1 MLGCGEREIV
11 RQISWN
17 SSVMRTSSIDC
28 ELILNFDPDCLFNG
42 RNLEMNSYHRYYK
55 NAVAVLAH

>member
-17 SSVMRTSSIDC
+17 SSVRRTSSMDC
-28 ELILNFDPDCLFNG
+28 EPILNFDPACLFNG
-42 RNLEMNSYHRYYK
+42 RNLEMNSCCRCYE
-55 NAVAVLAH
+55 NAVAVLVH